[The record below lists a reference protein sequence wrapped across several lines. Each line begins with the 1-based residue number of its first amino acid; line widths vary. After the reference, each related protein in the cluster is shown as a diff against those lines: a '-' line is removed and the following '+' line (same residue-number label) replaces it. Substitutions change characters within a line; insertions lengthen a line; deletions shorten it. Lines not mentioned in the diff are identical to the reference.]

1 MKVNSAA
8 VNNESGLQSD
18 LNRYKQAAEMA
29 YQYVKNREEKPV
41 KEEQSSFDEKEDK
54 EPTQDK
60 ESL

>member
-8 VNNESGLQSD
+8 VNDESGIQSD
-18 LNRYKQAAEMA
+18 LNRYKQAAEVA

-41 KEEQSSFDEKEDK
+41 KEEQSPFGEKEDK